1 MYESSIKQVKYQIFQ
16 KNLIMN
22 STNLN
27 KFYELINFSK
37 LDEAE
42 KEIKQ
47 LLFCNSD
54 NYFLINQ
61 YANLLFLKG
70 NLLNAIEEFKKSI
83 KINSK
88 YYQNYHDISL
98 CFIQLKKF
106 DEVIYFLKKY
116 IEHNSNNCDVYNNL
130 GLAFF
135 EQDRLDDAIICFNKC
150 IVLKVDY
157 IQAYNN
163 LGVVLLRKGKIDD
176 AVSVLQQGVI
186 IDCKFNNLYFNL
198 ARCFNEKGQYLK
210 SIKLL
215 EDNLL
220 NNKNNLEYLYFLAS
234 CLLKVGQISK
244 AFYFL
249 DECLKIKNDDMRIFR
264 LKALNYLYEDNFN
277 FNNYLNNT
285 KQIRAIYDKILK
297 KKDSIN
303 FPKFRNKIKLGLI
316 SADLRKHAVS
326 HQIFDVLKILSENK
340 DYEIFVYSNND
351 KIDEV
356 SAAYKIFLNNW
367 RDVKNLNDDELVD
380 LIKNDNIEILLDLS
394 GFTSGNRMPIFFCRA
409 APIQVAWCGYL
420 ITTGMREIDYI
431 IADTVAVPFGDEKK
445 FSEKVYRLKTWSVL
459 KPINNVYVNPN
470 VPVLEKKYISYAS
483 FNNILKINSRVIKLW
498 SSILSNVKNSR
509 LYLYHTDN
517 FNDREFSLYFKK
529 LFTKFGVKEEQL
541 FFLNYSDREDFLTKY
556 NFIDI
561 TLDTF
566 PYNGMTTSLESY
578 WMCVPVLTLKGNY
591 FFSKIGE
598 SINQNLG
605 LDNFIADNESEYLKK
620 AINFSNDL
628 NGLQNVKDYLI
639 KNRDKFVIFNSKN
652 LAEEL
657 SEAFKKMIKD
667 YKNA

>member
-1 MYESSIKQVKYQIFQ
+1 
-16 KNLIMN
+16 MN
-22 STNLN
+22 SINLN
-27 KFYELINFSK
+27 NFYEFINFNK

-47 LLFCNSD
+47 LLFSNSD

-70 NLLNAIEEFKKSI
+70 DLLNAIEEFKKSI
-83 KINSK
+83 KINSE

-106 DEVIYFLKKY
+106 DEVIFSLKKY

-150 IVLKVDY
+150 IILKVDY

-220 NNKNNLEYLYFLAS
+220 NNSNNLEYLYFLAS

-249 DECLKIKNDDMRIFR
+249 DECLKIKNDDIRIFR

-285 KQIRAIYDKILK
+285 KQIRGIYGKILK
-297 KKDSIN
+297 KRDNIK
-303 FPKFRNKIKLGLI
+303 FPKFKNKIKLGLI

-326 HQIFDVLKILSENK
+326 YQIFDVLKTLSENK
-340 DYEIFVYSNND
+340 DYEIFIYNNND
-351 KIDEV
+351 KTDEV
-356 SAAYKIFLNNW
+356 TTAYKIFLNNW
-367 RDVKNLNDDELVD
+367 RDVRNLKDDELVD

-394 GFTSGNRMPIFFCRA
+394 GFSSGNRMPIFFCRA

-459 KPINNVYVNPN
+459 KPINNVYVNPKI
-470 VPVLEKKYISYAS
+470 PVLEKKYISYAS

-517 FNDREFSLYFKK
+517 FKDQEFSLYFKK
-529 LFTKFGVKEEQL
+529 LFTKFGAKEEQL

-605 LDNFIADNESEYLKK
+605 LDNFIADNENEYLKK

-628 NGLQNVKDYLI
+628 NTLQNVKDYLI